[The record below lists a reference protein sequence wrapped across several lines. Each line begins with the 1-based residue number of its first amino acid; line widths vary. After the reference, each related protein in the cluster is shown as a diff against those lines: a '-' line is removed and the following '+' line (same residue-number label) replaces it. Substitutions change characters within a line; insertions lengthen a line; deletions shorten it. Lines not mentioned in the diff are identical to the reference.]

1 MFTYISNF
9 LFAIFFSS
17 LRVIFF
23 ARGSRL
29 SLSYQESVTCFSSA
43 AKNESSGCKY
53 KMICFHTI
61 IKVKFLSK
69 NSILTTPQHFQD
81 FFTQFFF
88 FFWQFISWNQSCQQ
102 LKSPK
107 PQHFHEIFTQK
118 NRQFSREIKVEFLD
132 KKWRFRTVCGLS
144 WDSNPHQ
151 EFFRDSSQKNSLWRG
166 PNRTYALA
174 LVVFFS
180 GGDQNIKVVSLSAS
194 FVRVD
199 VRVSGK

>member
-69 NSILTTPQHFQD
+69 NSILTKTPTFSRVFHPNC
-81 FFTQFFF
+81 
-88 FFWQFISWNQSCQQ
+88 FWQFFSWNKSCQQ
-102 LKSPK
+102 LRSQK
-107 PQHFHEIFTQK
+107 PQHFHEFFTQIFFD
-118 NRQFSREIKVEFLD
+118 NFSREIKV
-132 KKWRFRTVCGLS
+132 V
-144 WDSNPHQ
+144 
-151 EFFRDSSQKNSLWRG
+151 NS
-166 PNRTYALA
+166 
-174 LVVFFS
+174 
-180 GGDQNIKVVSLSAS
+180 
-194 FVRVD
+194 
-199 VRVSGK
+199 